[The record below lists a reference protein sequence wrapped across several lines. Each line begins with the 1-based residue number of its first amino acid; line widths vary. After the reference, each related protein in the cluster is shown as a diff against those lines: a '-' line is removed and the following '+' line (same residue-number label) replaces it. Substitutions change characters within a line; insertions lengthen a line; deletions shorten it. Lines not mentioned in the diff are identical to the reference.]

1 VSDSSSLTRRETLAL
16 DFVELAADAL
26 GGTGA
31 KYEAFKAKYRDDP
44 VGFARDC
51 VAWEDGE
58 GLTEY
63 QNRILA
69 SVPESGRVAVRGPHG
84 LGKTAIAALLVLWF
98 ALTRDG
104 QDWKILTTASAWRQL
119 SIYLWPEIEKWS
131 GRLRWPEIGRRA
143 FSKRHELQTLAL
155 KLKTGE
161 AFAVAS
167 DDPGLVEGA
176 HADHVLLIVDEGK
189 SVPPEMFD
197 ALEGL
202 LAGDGE
208 VMALAI
214 STPGVPVGRFFD
226 IHRRA
231 PGLEDWHATH
241 VTLENCIAAGRVSRE
256 WAEQRAKQWGETSA
270 VYLNRVRGEF
280 CTSDEESVIP
290 LQWIEAAIERHHEW
304 VEAGR
309 PGSFVA
315 AGVDV
320 ARSGRD
326 KTTLALRFGLMIGE
340 LRRYSKQCTMTTT
353 GHVVKV
359 LDAFGGLA
367 VVDVIG
373 VGAGVV
379 DRLRELQHRTI
390 AFNASERTDD
400 RDRSGE
406 LSFLNKRAA
415 AWWHMRELLDPAY
428 GAEVGLPDDAGLI
441 GDLCA
446 PRWWINSSGKV
457 QIESKDD
464 IRKRLGRST
473 DAADAVIQAFSGAAT
488 PAVLEYHSVVKRR
501 HTFGRRRSLGRQ
513 PRGWA

>member
-1 VSDSSSLTRRETLAL
+1 VSASTEPTRREALAIE
-16 DFVELAADAL
+16 FVEMAADAL
-26 GGTGA
+26 GCEGA
-31 KYEAFKAKYRDDP
+31 AYEAFKRKYKDDP
-44 VGFARDC
+44 VAFAQDC
-51 VAWEDGE
+51 VEWPDGE
-58 GLTEY
+58 GLTAY
-63 QNRILA
+63 QAEIIA
-69 SVPESGRVAVRGPHG
+69 AVPAHGRVAVRGPHG
-84 LGKTAIAALLVLWF
+84 LGKTALAALLVLWF

-104 QDWKILTTASAWRQL
+104 EDWKILTTASAWRQL
-119 SIYLWPEIEKWS
+119 SKYLWPEIEKWS
-131 GRLRWPEIGRRA
+131 ARVRWDVIGRRA

-176 HADHVLLIVDEGK
+176 HGDSALLIIDEGK
-189 SVPPEMFD
+189 SVPATMWD

-214 STPGVPVGRFFD
+214 STPGEPSGRFYE

-231 PGLEDWHATH
+231 PGLEDWRPIH
-241 VTLENCIAAGRVSRE
+241 VTLEQCIAAGRVSRD
-256 WAEQRAKQWGETSA
+256 WAEQRAKQWGADSA
-270 VYLNRVRGEF
+270 VYLNRVKGEF
-280 CTSDEESVIP
+280 CTDDEAGVIP
-290 LQWIEAAIERHHEW
+290 LQWIELAIERHHEW

-309 PGSFVA
+309 PGEFVSV
-315 AGVDV
+315 GVDV